1 MTCGGLLF
9 HAPDGQPKHDG
20 QFEACDI
27 EQSVGGRHPLK
38 PLLLKGGSVMKREI
52 QSMLAAVT
60 LALASPVLMAE
71 ENSGNDSGPSPQAGY
86 GPGYGMGPGMMYGP
100 GYGHGYG
107 MGPGMMYGPGY
118 GPGYGMGPGMMHR
131 PGYGPGYGMG
141 PGMMYGPGYGQ
152 EPDSVDDTNRPY
164 WGPGMMYGPNYGGRR

>member
-1 MTCGGLLF
+1 
-9 HAPDGQPKHDG
+9 
-20 QFEACDI
+20 
-27 EQSVGGRHPLK
+27 
-38 PLLLKGGSVMKREI
+38 MKREI

-71 ENSGNDSGPSPQAGY
+71 ENSGNDSGPSPQARY
-86 GPGYGMGPGMMYGP
+86 GP
-100 GYGHGYG
+100 GYG